1 MRNDLPT
8 LAASIAYTAVLSV
21 FPLLIA
27 LIAVLSRFVQ
37 RAYAEETVLATLAHY
52 LPPVALEAVHTA
64 LEVVVPT
71 WGTAGTLALAGLL
84 WSATAMASAVR
95 HSLNRVLGVTVER
108 SFWRRKALE
117 LAMIAL
123 VGVLLSL
130 SLAASAMKE
139 PFLQS
144 LARAFSVMFNI
155 QAVSMLAAL
164 SSWLLAWLA
173 YVIVYRFLPHV
184 RVSWGNLLYGSLVSL
199 LLFEAIQGIFF
210 WYLRVVPHYP
220 TVYGPLVGFV
230 VFMVWTYLLALVLLV
245 GAQVIAMLEE
255 RRDRRRTAL

>member
-1 MRNDLPT
+1 
-8 LAASIAYTAVLSV
+8 
-21 FPLLIA
+21 
-27 LIAVLSRFVQ
+27 
-37 RAYAEETVLATLAHY
+37 
-52 LPPVALEAVHTA
+52 VHTA
-64 LEVVVPT
+64 LKVVVPT